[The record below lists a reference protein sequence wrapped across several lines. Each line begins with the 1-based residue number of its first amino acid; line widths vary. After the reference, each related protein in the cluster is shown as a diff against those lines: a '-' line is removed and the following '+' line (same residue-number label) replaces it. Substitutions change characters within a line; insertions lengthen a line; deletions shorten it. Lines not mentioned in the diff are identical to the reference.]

1 MYCFAFLFPNPLI
14 FRIIMFANLLVV
26 LICGKTGWSIE
37 VEDVEYVLSRTLVI
51 DRLSNLHEYAKIWYT
66 ETSFIHHEA
75 ENEVGDV
82 ARKVSEFIRT
92 SPIRESQAVEQI
104 LDEAKTKNEDW
115 FENLFVYGDDFMP
128 QGDDSNRFVSLVQS
142 IKKFIPSLSIR
153 GISTDMLSHK
163 KIGKYLERSIYNDM
177 FDMIRRSEGEYPLDR
192 IRLKTR
198 SQLATALLAKTTFEL
213 IHSDEISIEKKKLVI
228 NGLVEVAFKNAFN
241 QKFFSNMARGR
252 SDISGNYWGKQIVEF
267 SRIVEGLVGPSELH
281 AKLRNARRQWLQK
294 PKDLI

>member
-1 MYCFAFLFPNPLI
+1 
-14 FRIIMFANLLVV
+14 MFANLLVV

-66 ETSFIHHEA
+66 ETSFMHHEA

-82 ARKVSEFIRT
+82 ARKVSEFIRI

-115 FENLFVYGDDFMP
+115 LGNLFVNKHRISSESADGDDFMP

-153 GISTDMLSHK
+153 GISTDMFSHK

-198 SQLATALLAKTTFEL
+198 SQLATALLEKTTFEL
-213 IHSDEISIEKKKLVI
+213 IHSDKISIEKKKLVI
-228 NGLVEVAFKNAFN
+228 NGLLEVAFKNALN
-241 QKFFSNMARGR
+241 QKFFSNLARGR
-252 SDISGNYWGKQIVEF
+252 SDISGNYVGKQIVEF